1 MKTLLVAGVLG
12 IVAIGVVLALLRLS
26 SSETSETT
34 TQGARQDAF
43 KILVQEDG
51 FYRFSLEELP
61 DEESSTAD
69 FLEPEMRLS
78 QGGRPAHFLLD
89 GDDFIF
95 YGRRSDSRYSATRP
109 YILELGTSGPS
120 MSEALLPAVD
130 EIVSSVPQTL
140 HFEHNLIYDSRAR
153 QPGSINS
160 VGEEPWFWA
169 TIQTGESLPIEIDL
183 PGLAGGGGQLRI
195 RLWGATHNSQVDLDH
210 DFELLINDQPVD
222 TIRWDGESY
231 LTGEL
236 TLPPG
241 ILRSGANTIV
251 IDNSDQG
258 AAPLDIFRLDWIDL
272 EIAVNPVAV
281 DNRFTFKDVAGEV
294 EVGGF
299 DREPFLFEISDPDR
313 PGVLS
318 GRQFS
323 AGTSTVDV
331 SQDMHVAAVGPE
343 GFLAPKAIVPLT
355 KSDLAAPDSQADLLI
370 ISAGELRDS
379 LQPLIEAR
387 EEQGLAVSAVSLEEI
402 YDEFGHG
409 EVGPD
414 SITNFLRFASER
426 WADPKPRYLLLVG
439 EASYDYRGYL
449 GEGPRNQLPPPLVPV
464 SFGGETV
471 SDGRLA
477 DVDGDDKPDLAV
489 GRWPVSDPEAV
500 NALVRRTLAYEAG
513 SAPSGAIFAA
523 DGTSL
528 EFSSLSDRV
537 LASSKLDSGNVE
549 KLYGLPEAE
558 FADAWSQGAWLVSYA
573 GHGSLDRWGK
583 DDVFSADS
591 VSALRSV
598 GPPPIVLQLTCLT
611 GFFAHPSATSISE
624 QMLLHPDGPVLLV
637 AATSLTLSSSQE
649 PFGVSFLRELQN
661 PAVTRIGDA
670 FLRAKLALDFSN
682 FGLQEVSDTFGL
694 LGDPSTPIVRPIT
707 TGSTELAS

>member
-1 MKTLLVAGVLG
+1 
-12 IVAIGVVLALLRLS
+12 
-26 SSETSETT
+26 
-34 TQGARQDAF
+34 
-43 KILVQEDG
+43 
-51 FYRFSLEELP
+51 
-61 DEESSTAD
+61 
-69 FLEPEMRLS
+69 
-78 QGGRPAHFLLD
+78 
-89 GDDFIF
+89 
-95 YGRRSDSRYSATRP
+95 
-109 YILELGTSGPS
+109 
-120 MSEALLPAVD
+120 
-130 EIVSSVPQTL
+130 
-140 HFEHNLIYDSRAR
+140 
-153 QPGSINS
+153 
-160 VGEEPWFWA
+160 
-169 TIQTGESLPIEIDL
+169 
-183 PGLAGGGGQLRI
+183 
-195 RLWGATHNSQVDLDH
+195 
-210 DFELLINDQPVD
+210 
-222 TIRWDGESY
+222 
-231 LTGEL
+231 
-236 TLPPG
+236 
-241 ILRSGANTIV
+241 
-251 IDNSDQG
+251 
-258 AAPLDIFRLDWIDL
+258 
-272 EIAVNPVAV
+272 
-281 DNRFTFKDVAGEV
+281 
-294 EVGGF
+294 
-299 DREPFLFEISDPDR
+299 
-313 PGVLS
+313 
-318 GRQFS
+318 
-323 AGTSTVDV
+323 
-331 SQDMHVAAVGPE
+331 
-343 GFLAPKAIVPLT
+343 
-355 KSDLAAPDSQADLLI
+355 
-370 ISAGELRDS
+370 
-379 LQPLIEAR
+379 
-387 EEQGLAVSAVSLEEI
+387 
-402 YDEFGHG
+402 
-409 EVGPD
+409 
-414 SITNFLRFASER
+414 
-426 WADPKPRYLLLVG
+426 LLVG

-537 LASSKLDSGNVE
+537 LAFSKLDSGNVE

-558 FADAWSQGAWLVSYA
+558 FADAWSEGAWLVSYA